1 MTVDTAAATIK
12 DSPLVLVPQYFGSTV
27 FDRSTSRY
35 LPFDVETTEL
45 LKRLTREPF
54 NVVLSEVED
63 EEYRNQLIRFFEDFY
78 KLGFFTIDLRFVG
91 SVLEVNVPHD
101 HLAGPL
107 ALHLEIVAACN
118 LKCTHCFAGELP
130 RKEEP
135 LSLKELDEL
144 FATLARIGTFRIG
157 LTGGEPLL
165 RRDVFEIIDLATQ
178 HGLHPCITTNG
189 LLITEDI
196 AREFGKRKLVWLNV
210 SLEGATAQTNDSVRG
225 NGSFD
230 LVRERLSLLAPHA
243 RFTLAFTIMK
253 SNLEEMRDCVELA
266 YDVGAHTAVFRPLYP
281 VGIARHHLDLMPSFA
296 EYNDALNV
304 LAGAQQDKQFELCSI
319 DPFSPHTRE
328 ETQSSVYE
336 NYGCGA
342 GNLVCSVSLS
352 GDVNPCSFLGPEFA
366 AANIRHTPFEEI
378 WHNSQ
383 GFRSIRGLSGGDDE
397 SFSGG
402 CRARALV
409 LNGSI
414 NAPDPWINGYRE
426 QQQLVTLGR
435 TSKSVYQP
443 LTVINVSN
451 RVV

>member
-1 MTVDTAAATIK
+1 MTFDHPASTLK
-12 DSPLVLVPQYFGSTV
+12 DSPFVLVPQYFGSTV

-35 LPFDVETTEL
+35 LPFDRETTEL
-45 LKRLTREPF
+45 LVRLKQEPF
-54 NVVLSEVED
+54 DFVLAQTQDAERRS
-63 EEYRNQLIRFFEDFY
+63 QLIRFFEAFY
-78 KLGFFTIDLRFVG
+78 KLGFFTIDFRFAG
-91 SVLEVNVPHD
+91 SVLDVDVPPD
-101 HLAGPL
+101 HLVGPL

-130 RKEEP
+130 RKEAP
-135 LSLKELDEL
+135 LSLRELDEL

-165 RRDVFEIIDLATQ
+165 RRDVFDIIDLATE

-189 LLITEDI
+189 LLITEEI

-210 SLEGATAQTNDSVRG
+210 SLEGATAETNDPVRG
-225 NGSFD
+225 KGTFD
-230 LVRERLSLLAPHA
+230 QVRERLSLLSQHA

-253 SNLEEMRDCVELA
+253 SNLEEMKACVELA
-266 YDVGAHTAVFRPLYP
+266 YQVGAHTAVFRPLYP
-281 VGIARHHLDLMPSFA
+281 VGIARHHLELMPSFA

-304 LAGAQQDKQFELCSI
+304 LAGAQQDREFELCSI

-328 ETQSSVYE
+328 ETQSSIYD
-336 NYGCGA
+336 NHGCGA

-366 AANIRHTPFEEI
+366 AANIRDTPFEEI
-378 WHNSQ
+378 WHNSN
-383 GFRSIRGLSGGDDE
+383 GFRSIRGLPGGDDE

-414 NAPDPWINGYRE
+414 NAADPWITE
-426 QQQLVTLGR
+426 QQQMK
-435 TSKSVYQP
+435 TSKRVYPP
-443 LTVINVSN
+443 LAVLNVSG
-451 RVV
+451 RIV

>member
-1 MTVDTAAATIK
+1 MK
-12 DSPLVLVPQYFGSTV
+12 DSPFILVPQYFGSTV
-27 FDRSTSRY
+27 FDRSTSKY
-35 LPFDVETTEL
+35 LPFDVETTQL
-45 LKRLTREPF
+45 LIRLTREPF
-54 NVVLSEVED
+54 SVVLGEVQD
-63 EEYRNQLIRFFEDFY
+63 ADYRTQLIRFFEDFY
-78 KLGFFTIDLRFVG
+78 KLGFFTIDLRFAG
-91 SVLEVNVPHD
+91 SVLDVNVPTD
-101 HLAGPL
+101 HLTGPL

-165 RRDVFEIIDLATQ
+165 RRDMFEIIDSATH
-178 HGLHPCITTNG
+178 HGLHSCITTNG
-189 LLITEDI
+189 LLITEEI

-210 SLEGATAQTNDSVRG
+210 SLEGATAQTNDRVRG
-225 NGSFD
+225 TGTFD
-230 LVRERLSLLAPHA
+230 LVRERLSLLSKHT

-253 SNLEEMRDCVELA
+253 TNLEEMKDCVELA
-266 YDVGAHTAVFRPLYP
+266 YQVGAETAVFRPLYP
-281 VGIARHHLDLMPSFA
+281 VGIARHHLELMPSFA
-296 EYNDALNV
+296 EYNEALNV
-304 LAGAQQDKQFELCSI
+304 IAGAEQDKQFDVCSI
-319 DPFSPHTRE
+319 DPFSPHTRQE
-328 ETQSSVYE
+328 AQSSIHE

-366 AANIRHTPFEEI
+366 AANIRSTPFEEI

-383 GFRSIRGLSGGDDE
+383 GFRSIRGLSGGDE
-397 SFSGG
+397 QSFSGG

-414 NAPDPWINGYRE
+414 NAPDPWIDGYRE
-426 QQQLVTLGR
+426 TMGR
-435 TSKSVYQP
+435 TSKRVYQP
-443 LTVINVSN
+443 LTVLDISDRIV
-451 RVV
+451 

>member
-1 MTVDTAAATIK
+1 MTFDQPVSTIK

-35 LPFDVETTEL
+35 LPFDRETTEL
-45 LKRLTREPF
+45 LVRLKREPF
-54 NVVLSEVED
+54 DFVLAQTED
-63 EEYRNQLIRFFEDFY
+63 AAQRSQLIRFFEAFY
-78 KLGFFTIDLRFVG
+78 KLGFFTIDFRFAG
-91 SVLEVNVPHD
+91 SVLDVEVPPD
-101 HLAGPL
+101 HLVGPL

-118 LKCTHCFAGELP
+118 LRCTHCFAGELP

-135 LSLKELDEL
+135 LSLRELDEL

-165 RRDVFEIIDLATQ
+165 RRDVFDVIDLATE

-189 LLITEDI
+189 LLITEEI

-210 SLEGATAQTNDSVRG
+210 SLEGATAETNDPVRG
-225 NGSFD
+225 KGTFD
-230 LVRERLSLLAPHA
+230 LVRERLSLLSQHA

-253 SNLEEMRDCVELA
+253 SNLEEMKACVELA
-266 YDVGAHTAVFRPLYP
+266 YQLGAHTAVFRPLYP
-281 VGIARHHLDLMPSFA
+281 VGIARHHLELMPSFA

-304 LAGAQQDKQFELCSI
+304 LAGAQQDKEFELCSI

-328 ETQSSVYE
+328 ETQASIYD

-366 AANIRHTPFEEI
+366 AANIRSTPFEEI
-378 WHNSQ
+378 WHNSN
-383 GFRSIRGLSGGDDE
+383 GFRSIRGLPGGDEE

-414 NAPDPWINGYRE
+414 NAADPWIDGYRE
-426 QQQLVTLGR
+426 QQELKTPGKRVFR
-435 TSKSVYQP
+435 P
-443 LTVINVSN
+443 LTVLNIAD
-451 RVV
+451 

>member
-1 MTVDTAAATIK
+1 MK
-12 DSPLVLVPQYFGSTV
+12 HSPFVLVPQYFGSTV

-35 LPFDVETTEL
+35 LPFDRETTEL
-45 LKRLTREPF
+45 LVRLKREPF
-54 NVVLSEVED
+54 DFVLAQTED
-63 EEYRNQLIRFFEDFY
+63 AARRSQLVRFFEAFY
-78 KLGFFTIDLRFVG
+78 KLGFFTIDFRFAG
-91 SVLEVNVPHD
+91 SILDVEVPPD
-101 HLAGPL
+101 HLVGPL

-118 LKCTHCFAGELP
+118 LRCTHCFAGELP

-135 LSLKELDEL
+135 LSLRELDEL

-165 RRDVFEIIDLATQ
+165 RRDVFDVIDLATE

-189 LLITEDI
+189 LLITEEI

-210 SLEGATAQTNDSVRG
+210 SLEGATAETNDPVRG
-225 NGSFD
+225 KGTFD
-230 LVRERLSLLAPHA
+230 LVRERLSLLSQHA

-253 SNLEEMRDCVELA
+253 SNLEEMKACVELA
-266 YDVGAHTAVFRPLYP
+266 YQVGAHTAVFRPLYP
-281 VGIARHHLDLMPSFA
+281 VGIARHHLELMPSFV

-304 LAGAQQDKQFELCSI
+304 LAGAQQDKEFELCSI

-328 ETQSSVYE
+328 ETQASIYD

-366 AANIRHTPFEEI
+366 AANIRSTPFEEI
-378 WHNSQ
+378 WHNSN
-383 GFRSIRGLSGGDDE
+383 GFRSIRGLPGGDEE

-414 NAPDPWINGYRE
+414 NAADPWIDGYRE
-426 QQQLVTLGR
+426 QQKLA
-435 TSKSVYQP
+435 TSKRVYQP
-443 LTVINVSN
+443 LTVLNVT
-451 RVV
+451 RA